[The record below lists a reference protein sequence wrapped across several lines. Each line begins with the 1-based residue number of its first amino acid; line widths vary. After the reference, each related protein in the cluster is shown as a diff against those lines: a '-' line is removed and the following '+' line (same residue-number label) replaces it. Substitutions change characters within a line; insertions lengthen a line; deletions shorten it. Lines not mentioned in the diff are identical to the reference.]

1 MDLQECEKY
10 YFDNEAA
17 NRVVFFIENHIKH
30 SKGEYG
36 GKFFILEDWQKKII
50 TDIFGWKHRSTNL
63 RRFRTAYLSM
73 PRKNGKS
80 TLISA
85 ISLYMLMGDKEPAAE
100 CYVAAGDR
108 SQAGIIFDQARAMV
122 RMDGQLNS
130 NLKVFRN
137 SIVHEK
143 SGSSFK
149 AISSE
154 ASSKYGF
161 SASFICMDEF
171 FIQPDDSL
179 WTALTTSVAARSQ
192 PLTIAITTAGYNKN
206 SICYKIM
213 EYGKK
218 VYDKIISDD
227 TFYYCVFAADEDE
240 DWTQEEAWIKANPGL
255 ESGIVKID
263 YLRTECERA
272 QRLASQEAS
281 FRMLHLNQWMSSEQK
296 WISDKDWMK
305 CNLGDVR
312 LEDFRNV
319 PCYAGL
325 DLASVRDIT
334 ALVLVFVQDEKYT
347 VIPYFFT
354 PKENAFIRSRR
365 DSVDYISW
373 GNEGFMDLTPGD
385 VTDYDFVQAKL
396 MEIAEI
402 VDLRQVNYDRWN
414 ASQMV
419 ISCINEGLPMNPYGQ
434 GFLSMSAPT
443 KQLEIFVLN
452 QQINHSGNPIMR
464 WMCSNLRMKI
474 DPAGNIKPDKSKSTE
489 KIDGM
494 VALVMAIGA
503 AMNSEQDLHSSYDEK
518 GITFL

>member
-1 MDLQECEKY
+1 
-10 YFDNEAA
+10 
-17 NRVVFFIENHIKH
+17 
-30 SKGEYG
+30 
-36 GKFFILEDWQKKII
+36 
-50 TDIFGWKHRSTNL
+50 
-63 RRFRTAYLSM
+63 M

-255 ESGIVKID
+255 ESGIVGAI
-263 YLRTECERA
+263 TGG
-272 QRLASQEAS
+272 
-281 FRMLHLNQWMSSEQK
+281 
-296 WISDKDWMK
+296 I
-305 CNLGDVR
+305 VR
-312 LEDFRNV
+312 GPMANS
-319 PCYAGL
+319 YAF
-325 DLASVRDIT
+325 S
-334 ALVLVFVQDEKYT
+334 
-347 VIPYFFT
+347 
-354 PKENAFIRSRR
+354 
-365 DSVDYISW
+365 
-373 GNEGFMDLTPGD
+373 
-385 VTDYDFVQAKL
+385 
-396 MEIAEI
+396 
-402 VDLRQVNYDRWN
+402 
-414 ASQMV
+414 
-419 ISCINEGLPMNPYGQ
+419 
-434 GFLSMSAPT
+434 
-443 KQLEIFVLN
+443 
-452 QQINHSGNPIMR
+452 
-464 WMCSNLRMKI
+464 
-474 DPAGNIKPDKSKSTE
+474 
-489 KIDGM
+489 
-494 VALVMAIGA
+494 
-503 AMNSEQDLHSSYDEK
+503 
-518 GITFL
+518 